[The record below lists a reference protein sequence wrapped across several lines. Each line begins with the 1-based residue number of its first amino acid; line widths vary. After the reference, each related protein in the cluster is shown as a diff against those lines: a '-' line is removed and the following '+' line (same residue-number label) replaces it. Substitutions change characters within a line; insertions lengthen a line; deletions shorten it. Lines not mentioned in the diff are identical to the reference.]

1 MAAVTGGLKAML
13 ESNGGGG
20 GVGAEQQQML
30 QLQQQMLLQNGGGD
44 FAPTPVSTMSGPCHH
59 NASAPV
65 AIGTAA
71 AVRARA
77 APIAIPGTAP
87 NGEF

>member
-13 ESNGGGG
+13 ESKGGAGG
-20 GVGAEQQQML
+20 GAEQQQ
-30 QLQQQMLLQNGGGD
+30 QQAYGQEQNGGGG
-44 FAPTPVSTMSGPCHH
+44 FAPPSTAGGAPPLHH
-59 NASAPV
+59 QLHASAPV
-65 AIGTAA
+65 AIGAAA

-87 NGEF
+87 NGES